1 MHAETAFV
9 RDAWDRILPG
19 PILESPERKS
29 HRPRSR
35 FRLVLRDAGDVDA
48 ARALGIPAFA
58 IPDSMV
64 TMLGYPMR
72 FPTLVVVPR
81 GQRGAVTTD
90 LPVVEFLSEAA
101 VARPRLEDVLVAML
115 RFDLLAARALVHRNL
130 DLVDRAYLLKR
141 IYQEDME
148 EEATRVRLQDFVPL
162 PPKGEP
168 LPRRALE
175 RAASRNL
182 ARGVIP

>member
-1 MHAETAFV
+1 MHAEAALV
-9 RDAWDRILPG
+9 RDAGDRSLPRS
-19 PILESPERKS
+19 ILEPQERTN

-35 FRLVLRDAGDVDA
+35 YRLVLRDAGDVEA
-48 ARALGIPAFA
+48 ARALGILAFA

-81 GQRGAVTTD
+81 GQRGAVATD
-90 LPVVEFLSEAA
+90 LPIVEFLSEAA

-115 RFDLLAARALVHRNL
+115 RFDILAARALVQRNL
-130 DLVDRAYLLKR
+130 DLLDRAYLLKR
-141 IYQEDME
+141 IYQEDLE
-148 EEATRVRLQDFVPL
+148 EQATRVRLQDFVPL
-162 PPKGEP
+162 PPSGNP

-175 RAASRNL
+175 RATSRNL

>member
-1 MHAETAFV
+1 MHAETALV
-9 RDAWDRILPG
+9 RDERDRSLPRS
-19 PILESPERKS
+19 ILEAQEREN

-35 FRLVLRDAGDVDA
+35 YRLVLRDAADVEA

-81 GQRGAVTTD
+81 GQRGAVATD
-90 LPVVEFLSEAA
+90 LPIVEFLSEAS
-101 VARPRLEDVLVAML
+101 VARPRLEDVLIAML
-115 RFDLLAARALVHRNL
+115 RFDVLAARALIQRNL
-130 DLVDRAYLLKR
+130 DLLDPAYLLKR
-141 IYQEDME
+141 IYQEDLE

-175 RAASRNL
+175 RAASANRP
-182 ARGVIP
+182 RGVIP

>member
-1 MHAETAFV
+1 MHAATAFV
-9 RDAWDRILPG
+9 RDPWDRTLPRA
-19 PILESPERKS
+19 ILEVEERES

-35 FRLVLRDAGDVDA
+35 YRLVLHDAGDVEA
-48 ARALGIPAFA
+48 ARGLGLPVFA
-58 IPDSMV
+58 IPDSTV

-81 GQRGAVTTD
+81 GHRRAVATD

-115 RFDLLAARALVHRNL
+115 RFDVLAARALVQRNL

-141 IYQEDME
+141 IYQEDLE

-162 PPKGEP
+162 PPHGEP